1 MAKRKRP
8 PVPVVELP
16 AHLRRDAVRV
26 EDFVP
31 WEEPVASVGE
41 DPPYLTFRR
50 LRAWRRW
57 QDAVSAW
64 GAERGL
70 DVPQLRALGLYP
82 IQPPRFR
89 DTSRLTG
96 QRFY

>member
-1 MAKRKRP
+1 VARRRKA

-16 AHLRRDAVRV
+16 PHLRRDSVTV
-26 EDFVP
+26 ETFVP
-31 WEEPVASVGE
+31 WDEPMSCVAE

-50 LRAWRRW
+50 LRAWRMW
-57 QDAVSAW
+57 QSAVSEW
-64 GAERGL
+64 GAVQGL
-70 DVPQLRALGLYP
+70 DVRQLRALGLWP
-82 IQPPRFR
+82 VQPPRFG

>member
-1 MAKRKRP
+1 
-8 PVPVVELP
+8 LP
-16 AHLRRDAVRV
+16 EHLRRDVVRV

-31 WEEPVASVGE
+31 WDEPVSSVGE

-57 QDAVSAW
+57 QAAVTAW
-64 GAERGL
+64 GAGQGFDER
-70 DVPQLRALGLYP
+70 QLRALSLWP
-82 IQPPRFR
+82 TQPPRFG